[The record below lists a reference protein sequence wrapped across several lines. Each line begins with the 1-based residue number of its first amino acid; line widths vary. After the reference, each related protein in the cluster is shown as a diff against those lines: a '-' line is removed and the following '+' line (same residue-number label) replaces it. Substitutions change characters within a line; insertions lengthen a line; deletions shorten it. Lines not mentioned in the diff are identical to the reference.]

1 MMSMVEEF
9 PANDKCLA
17 LRSRLF
23 PDAWE
28 RPTSCEWWD
37 STKPN
42 KAGSRMHAGA
52 FRARRASSKHQFLAP
67 RGFVFFFGQFA
78 ICFQNYSKRIFQVLA
93 SLFQSLALGV
103 NPRNFFYPGSPPITH
118 LVVRSGQ
125 FHVCIFLAF
134 GLLVQSLPARE
145 IVQKPLDEFVI
156 YNLPIAFKSGN
167 TTVLFPSAISALY
180 AKSIAVQ
187 EQPNADFLISFTP
200 GNYYF
205 TVRALK
211 REAEDHLTVI
221 YNRKAYVLHLSA
233 SDKPFYTVT
242 FFQDA
247 TSRGPAR
254 PVVPERLL
262 SLMDKA
268 KAYPLFEKDY
278 PDALAGVLHAA
289 PNATNYYDKFK
300 LLIRDVWRFE
310 QEDTLVFRIEL
321 ENSSDSTIYYK
332 PQDLA
337 VRLEDRIYTQ
347 SIADASGVMPP
358 KSTTPAFFA
367 VTGNGQGGRNN
378 LAPDNKWNV
387 LVVRDRRS
395 TATGGVQMNLRQ
407 VWTEIFQ
414 KPAGRLIL
422 FLLIGG
428 IFLAFI
434 LLRRGPQPKP
444 DNTQVA
450 HQATQ
455 AKSYSFDEDIPAP
468 ARAQSTPAERTYDKA
483 ARITPAP
490 KPPPPIP
497 QTIFVTKEQ
506 SVSELFLPYGRLLRC
521 ELVNTVDSTNI
532 DTPII
537 GLVIE
542 DAWNDG
548 RLIIPAGTE
557 VHGVAQKS
565 AVRERIGSDRQ
576 WFLVFQDGRELPVSG
591 TVLDYAPDPKK
602 PNAWNESDGSAGL
615 RGFFVKSDKYAEAKA
630 ILASMISAGAGAF
643 PQTTTLL
650 SPLGGAT
657 QINSGGIES
666 AFSAGLQAGGQ
677 IYSKRLLEQLE
688 KNPFYV
694 RVPAG
699 AMFYLYITQTVDLGK
714 ATVGLSA
721 SLAPSS
727 SPKQP

>member
-1 MMSMVEEF
+1 
-9 PANDKCLA
+9 
-17 LRSRLF
+17 
-23 PDAWE
+23 
-28 RPTSCEWWD
+28 
-37 STKPN
+37 
-42 KAGSRMHAGA
+42 
-52 FRARRASSKHQFLAP
+52 
-67 RGFVFFFGQFA
+67 
-78 ICFQNYSKRIFQVLA
+78 
-93 SLFQSLALGV
+93 
-103 NPRNFFYPGSPPITH
+103 
-118 LVVRSGQ
+118 
-125 FHVCIFLAF
+125 
-134 GLLVQSLPARE
+134 
-145 IVQKPLDEFVI
+145 
-156 YNLPIAFKSGN
+156 
-167 TTVLFPSAISALY
+167 
-180 AKSIAVQ
+180 
-187 EQPNADFLISFTP
+187 
-200 GNYYF
+200 
-205 TVRALK
+205 
-211 REAEDHLTVI
+211 
-221 YNRKAYVLHLSA
+221 
-233 SDKPFYTVT
+233 
-242 FFQDA
+242 
-247 TSRGPAR
+247 
-254 PVVPERLL
+254 
-262 SLMDKA
+262 
-268 KAYPLFEKDY
+268 
-278 PDALAGVLHAA
+278 
-289 PNATNYYDKFK
+289 
-300 LLIRDVWRFE
+300 
-310 QEDTLVFRIEL
+310 
-321 ENSSDSTIYYK
+321 
-332 PQDLA
+332 
-337 VRLEDRIYTQ
+337 
-347 SIADASGVMPP
+347 
-358 KSTTPAFFA
+358 
-367 VTGNGQGGRNN
+367 
-378 LAPDNKWNV
+378 
-387 LVVRDRRS
+387 
-395 TATGGVQMNLRQ
+395 MNLRQ

-414 KPAGRLIL
+414 KPAGRLLL
-422 FLLIGG
+422 FLIIGG

-455 AKSYSFDEDIPAP
+455 AKSYSFDEDIPP
-468 ARAQSTPAERTYDKA
+468 PPRAQSTPAERTYDKA
-483 ARITPAP
+483 ARATPTP

-506 SVSELFLPYGRLLRC
+506 SISELFLPYGRLLRC

-602 PNAWNESDGSAGL
+602 PNAWQESDGSAGL

-699 AMFYLYITQTVDLGK
+699 ATFYLYITQTVDLGK